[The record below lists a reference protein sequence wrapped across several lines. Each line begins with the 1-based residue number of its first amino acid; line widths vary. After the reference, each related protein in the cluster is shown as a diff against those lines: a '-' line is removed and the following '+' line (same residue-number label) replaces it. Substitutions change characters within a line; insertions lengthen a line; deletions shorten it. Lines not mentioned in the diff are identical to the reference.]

1 MVNCPRLACFM
12 LLLPAAVLGCGG
24 GGSTG
29 PVTRTPSSLALV
41 AGGNQSVQ
49 AGSPLP
55 SPVTF
60 RVSDQRGPLAGVVVR
75 LTVEQGAGSV
85 TPTIATTGED
95 GVVTATWTV
104 GTTAGGLNVLRA
116 SIDGTSLATSASAT
130 VLPAAATTLSLT
142 AGGSQFAP
150 VGQPVPEPPAVRVTD
165 LFGNP
170 VPGATVT
177 FAVTQGGGSL
187 GGTQAVGDA
196 QGIARAGQWVLG
208 PAGGLNTIRA
218 TLASGGFVDIQAI
231 GTAFALRIVSGNGQS
246 ANSGTAIA
254 QPLVVR
260 VVDANEQ
267 PLADISVGFSVAA
280 GGGQLTGFNSN
291 SGADGLVSIS
301 GWTLGTTPGANR
313 VRATSIGVSPVEFTA
328 TGINAVPATIEQ
340 SPAPPA
346 TAFAG
351 NFITGPFRVRVLDS
365 QGTQIVA
372 RPVVWAIGAGNGEVF
387 GPVTVTDANGY
398 AELQAWRL
406 GPGTGLQVLQA
417 IVDGL
422 PPAEFAVT
430 AVSAPVGEY
439 SITIRYQGELPSA
452 EYRQAVDSAARV
464 WERAIVGNLPSV
476 NVNTAAIGSLCGP
489 VNEVV
494 DDIIMF
500 VRIEPIDGAFGVLG
514 SAGPCAWRQ
523 SNLLPVVGGMRLDVE
538 DVARLAAQ
546 GQLVSVVVH
555 EMAHILGFGTR
566 WTALNLLVGAGTAD
580 PHFTGP
586 AARTVFETMLL
597 GGLGYTGPKVP
608 VENVGGAGSVGSHW
622 REGVLRNEL
631 LTSILNSGPNPLSAL
646 SMAGFRDMG
655 YAMDDAVGAPIT
667 FPPSLLGV
675 APDAGRSRDGFR
687 FADVYRGP
695 GVVLDAAGRIVG
707 WVGAP

>member
-1 MVNCPRLACFM
+1 MNYQRGSIPILC
-12 LLLPAAVLGCGG
+12 LLTAALGCGG

-41 AGGNQSVQ
+41 AGGSQVVP
-49 AGSPLP
+49 AGTPLP

-60 RVSDQRGPLAGVVVR
+60 RVSDARGPLAGVAVR

-85 TPTIATTGED
+85 TPTVATSGED
-95 GVVTATWTV
+95 GVVTAIWTV

-116 SIDGTSLATSASAT
+116 SIDGTSLAVSTTAT
-130 VLPAAATTLSLT
+130 VTPGTAANLTLA
-142 AGGSQFAP
+142 AGGAQFAP
-150 VGQPVPEPPAVRVTD
+150 VGQPVPEAPSVRVTD

-170 VPGATVT
+170 VPGAAVT

-196 QGIARAGQWVLG
+196 EGIARAGQWILG
-208 PAGGLNTIRA
+208 PAGGLNAIRA
-218 TLASGGFVDIQAI
+218 SLGSGGFVDIQAI
-231 GTAFALRIVSGNGQS
+231 GTAYALRIVSGDGQS
-246 ANSGTAIA
+246 ANSGTTLA

-260 VVDANEQ
+260 AVDADEQ
-267 PLADISVGFSVAA
+267 PLADISVGFSITA
-280 GGGQLTGFNSN
+280 GGGRLIGFNSN

-301 GWTLGTTPGANR
+301 GWILGTTPGPNG
-313 VRATSIGVSPVEFTA
+313 VRATSIGVDPVEFTA
-328 TGINAVPATIEQ
+328 TGIDAVPATIEQ

-351 NFITGPFRVRVLDS
+351 NFITGPFRIRVLDS
-365 QGTQIVA
+365 QGTQVVA
-372 RPVVWAIGAGNGEVF
+372 EPVIWSVGAGNGEVF
-387 GPVTVTDANGY
+387 GPTTVTDDEGY
-398 AELQAWRL
+398 AELLAWRL
-406 GPGTGLQVLQA
+406 GPGTGPQVLQVS
-417 IVDGL
+417 VDGL
-422 PPAEFAVT
+422 PPTEFAVT
-430 AVSAPVGEY
+430 ALTAPEGEY
-439 SITIRYQGELPSA
+439 SITIRYLGETPAL
-452 EYRQAVDSAARV
+452 EYQQAVEAAARV
-464 WERAIVGNLPSV
+464 WERAIVGDLASV
-476 NVNTAAIGSLCGP
+476 DVNTQGIGSLCGA
-489 VNEVV
+489 VNETV

-500 VRIEPIDGAFGVLG
+500 VRIEQIDGEFGVLG

-523 SNLLPVVGGMRLDVE
+523 SNSLPVLGGMRLDVA

-546 GQLVSVVVH
+546 GQLESVVVH

-566 WTALNLLVGAGTAD
+566 WSALDLLVGSGTAD

-655 YAMDDAVGAPIT
+655 YAMDDAVGAPLE
-667 FPPSLLGV
+667 FPAGLFGAPSG
-675 APDAGRSRDGFR
+675 ARAREGFR

-695 GVVLDAAGRIVG
+695 GAVLDASGRIVG
-707 WVGAP
+707 WVGVP